1 MEAAED
7 LEDEDRSWGAHGEES
22 LQQEQHGGA
31 KEHGG
36 KGKKLCYSG
45 RWGKKRGGKTPTA
58 RWHCLYAAARHRG
71 PDCLQDWLNI
81 NPKPEKP

>member
-1 MEAAED
+1 
-7 LEDEDRSWGAHGEES
+7 

-45 RWGKKRGGKTPTA
+45 RWGKKRGGKTLTA
-58 RWHCLYAAARHRG
+58 RWHCSFAAARLRG
-71 PDCLQDWLNI
+71 PGYLQDWLKI